1 MKCVALLPPELSAA
15 QEQTRPHL
23 PPDDAV
29 PLVGQLGQVA
39 VALDVALDQ
48 RPDDRLRGW
57 PDGQRLLELF
67 HRSAGARDP
76 GDLRCEALDVL
87 RLLHQVLAGDQQREG
102 PVLVA
107 ALLDHV
113 VEGSRDRL
121 PHRPAVG
128 TDDHHAADPRPIGQL
143 RLAYDVGVP
152 AVEVVRHLR
161 DVLHEILLL
170 LDDLLHPTRS
180 AAIASISMSSTAS
193 RSSCATV
200 LYSLPFLKMTPLPRP
215 PVTP

>member
-1 MKCVALLPPELSAA
+1 MALLPPELPRAKKEPRA
-15 QEQTRPHL
+15 HL
-23 PPDDAV
+23 PTDHAV
-29 PLVGQLGQVA
+29 PLVGELRQVA
-39 VALDVALDQ
+39 VALYVPLDQ
-48 RPDDRLRGW
+48 RAHDGLRSRTDR
-57 PDGQRLLELF
+57 QRLLELF
-67 HRSAGARDP
+67 VARAGP
-76 GDLRCEALDVL
+76 GHPGNLRREALDVL
-87 RLLHQVLAGDQQREG
+87 RLLHQVLARDQQREG

-215 PVTP
+215 PVTPMSA